1 LVRDFKLARNP
12 FVNVAPLRDPLV
24 ARGIAA
30 CVVLGII
37 LGATASL
44 VGFAQEVLHLDPLG
58 ATALAA
64 ARFIGAIPG
73 AWAVYTIGTRNLLDN
88 RGATMA
94 GLAVVLVSFGL
105 QALGAAAHEPI
116 VLHVAAAVVQGFG
129 LALVL
134 GPFASLLFGAAPDE
148 QFGALALLFK
158 IALLV
163 GSALAVPLM
172 EISIT
177 HDAASNTSYGI
188 LWTICAGLAAAV
200 APIVATLRE
209 A

>member
-1 LVRDFKLARNP
+1 M
-12 FVNVAPLRDPLV
+12 
-24 ARGIAA
+24 GI
-30 CVVLGII
+30 V

-44 VGFAQEVLHLDPLG
+44 VSFAQEILHLDPLG

-88 RGATMA
+88 RGTALV
-94 GLAVVLVSFGL
+94 GLAVVLGSFGL
-105 QALGAAAHEPI
+105 QAIGADTHGSI
-116 VLHVAAAVVQGFG
+116 VLHVVIAVVQGSG
-129 LALVL
+129 LALAL
-134 GPFASLLFGAAPDE
+134 GPFASLLFGAAPHE

-172 EISIT
+172 GISIT
-177 HDAASNTSYGI
+177 HDVTANISYVI
-188 LWTICAGLAAAV
+188 LWTICACLAGVV
-200 APIVATLRE
+200 ATIVATLRTRDAIASSRE
-209 A
+209 